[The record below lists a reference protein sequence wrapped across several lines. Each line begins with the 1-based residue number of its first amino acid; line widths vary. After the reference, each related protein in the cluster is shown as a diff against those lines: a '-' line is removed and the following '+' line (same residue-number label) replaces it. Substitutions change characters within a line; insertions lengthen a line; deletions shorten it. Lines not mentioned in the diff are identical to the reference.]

1 MGRGLITSGPFS
13 LAKQILDYDPFTG
26 MTTYF
31 DYAPETDTTIIYRE
45 QDVSPIL
52 EMNKAM
58 ANNGDVW
65 KEGVK
70 NSWAHYAQ
78 IPNIVIEKWK
88 NEKGVDVFNKDH
100 QKAVFRLLNDPE
112 YRYLK
117 TTTKFHA
124 G

>member
-1 MGRGLITSGPFS
+1 MSKRV
-13 LAKQILDYDPFTG
+13 LDYDPTSG
-26 MTTYF
+26 ITTYF
-31 DYAPETDTTIIYRE
+31 DYDPHNDTTLIYHE
-45 QDVSPIL
+45 QDVTPIL

-58 ANNGDVW
+58 ANDGDIW

-78 IPNIVIEKWK
+78 IPNIVVQKWLNEHGVNLYDK
-88 NEKGVDVFNKDH
+88 NH

>member
-1 MGRGLITSGPFS
+1 M
-13 LAKQILDYDPFTG
+13 AKQVIDVDPFTG

-31 DYAPETDTTIIYRE
+31 DYDETNDTTIIHRE
-45 QDVSPIL
+45 QDVTPIL

-58 ANNGDVW
+58 QNDGDVW

-78 IPNIVIEKWK
+78 IPNIVIEKWL
-88 NEKGVDVFNKDH
+88 NEKGVNVYNKDH